1 LLRTRVNRKDTDNQ
15 KQIKLVSP
23 TYAIE
28 LLKRSLEEYTPSRAE
43 APLANLLKDKSI
55 DELGFEQASIDN
67 VGNVIATKGNGRPV
81 ILLCGHMDTVPG
93 RVPVRIANDHL
104 YGRGASDA
112 KGSLISMLLAAS
124 EFPKQRGTIV
134 FAGVVDEEGNATGI
148 KEIVKN
154 KPTVDYAIFGEPSG
168 INNITIGYKG
178 RISFRLTCD
187 VGSSAHA
194 SAPWLAK
201 NSVEEILNLWKA
213 IQVVTEGIKSG
224 DDKSSKVTCSLT
236 EIAGGS
242 SHNVTPQKC
251 KITVDIRVPSAHNSK
266 QIYDLVT
273 SVIKDVALKNGVRA
287 THRIEDMTEPF
298 EANHASPLVRA
309 LYLSILDIC
318 KKRPML
324 LRKTGTGD
332 MNILGNALHIP
343 VVTYGPGDPHSS
355 HTMDERVSI
364 PEFISSIDVFN
375 RALFHTSR
383 LHHSR
388 GSKSNNDRT
397 T

>member
-1 LLRTRVNRKDTDNQ
+1 
-15 KQIKLVSP
+15 LVSP
-23 TYAIE
+23 TYALE
-28 LLKRSLEEYTPSRAE
+28 LLRKSLEEYTPSRAE
-43 APLANLLKDKSI
+43 AQLANLLKDKCI
-55 DELGFEQASIDN
+55 NELGFENASIDN
-67 VGNVIATKGNGRPV
+67 VGNVIATRGNGCPT

-93 RVPVRIANDHL
+93 RVPVRIEDGYL

-112 KGSLISMLLAAS
+112 KSSLISMLLAAS
-124 EFPKQRGTIV
+124 EFPKQRGTII

-154 KPTVDYAIFGEPSG
+154 KSNVDYAIFGEPSG
-168 INNITIGYKG
+168 INNITIAYKG
-178 RISFRLTCD
+178 RISLRLTCD

-201 NSVEEILNLWKA
+201 NSIEEMYDLWRA
-213 IQVVTEGIKSG
+213 IQLAIERIKSG
-224 DDKSSKVTCSLT
+224 NEKPSKVTCSLT
-236 EIAGGS
+236 EITGGS
-242 SHNVTPQKC
+242 SHNVTPRKC
-251 KITVDIRVPSAHNSK
+251 KITADIRVPSAYKSK
-266 QIYDLVT
+266 DIYNLLIST
-273 SVIKDVALKNGVRA
+273 IKEMALKKRVRA
-287 THRIEDMTEPF
+287 THRVEDLTEPF
-298 EANHASPLVRA
+298 EADHTSALVRA
-309 LYLSILDIC
+309 LYLSVIDIC

-332 MNILGNALHIP
+332 MNILGNAYRIP

-364 PEFISSIDVFN
+364 SEFISSIDVFN

-388 GSKSNNDRT
+388 AFKNKNDRVK
-397 T
+397 